1 MAKITDE
8 ILADID
14 KDTIDFRKNFDDSLD
29 EPVVLP
35 AKIPSLL
42 LNGTVGIAVGMATN
56 IPPHN
61 LGELVDGT
69 LALIDNRDI
78 TSQELIEYIPGPDFP
93 TGGIINGRK
102 GIQDAYT
109 KGRGKIQ
116 VRAKIKVEDA
126 SNGKQ
131 ALIVNEI
138 PYQVN
143 KAALIER
150 IALLVKEKKLTGISD
165 LRDESD
171 RDGIRIVIELKKGE
185 EPEIVLNKLYKYTDL
200 QTSFGVIMLALVN
213 NVPKVLS
220 LKEVLEEYVKHRFEV
235 ITRRT
240 RFELD
245 KAEKR
250 DHILQGFRIALENI
264 DRIISLVLEEYVKH
278 RFEVITRRT
287 RFELDKAEKRDHI
300 LQGFRIALENID
312 RIISLIKNSKDSTT
326 AKDLLIEKY
335 AFSEIQARSIM
346 DMKLQRLT
354 GLEREKIEQE
364 FQELERKIK
373 EFKEILADDQKIY
386 DIMKQ
391 ELVEVKEKYNDD
403 RRTLIED
410 ERKDIDVEDL
420 IKDEKVILTITN
432 KGYVKRIGID
442 NYKAQKRGG
451 RGVSSQNTIEDDF
464 VSDMF
469 VMLNLDTVLI
479 FTDKGRVY
487 KMKAYEVPETSK
499 QSRGKLISNIINFQ
513 EDEKPAFIIKVREFT
528 DKGRVYKMKAYE
540 VPETSK
546 QSRGKL
552 ISNIINFQEDEKPAF
567 IIKVREFT
575 DNKEVIFVT
584 KDGTIKKTN
593 LMEYANIN
601 SNGKIAINFRDGDAL
616 VFAGLIRRES
626 DQLFIATKL
635 GYSVRMDLNEVRS
648 INGKIAINFR
658 DGDALVFA
666 GLIRRESDQLFI
678 ATKLGYSVR
687 MDLNEVR
694 SISRTAIGV
703 KGITL
708 RPGDSVVSALLI
720 TDPENETI
728 LTVTS
733 NGFGKRTRVIEYTT
747 QKRGGMGII
756 NFKLTPKTGDIIG
769 VKPVIEGKI
778 AINFRDGDALV
789 FAGLIRRESDQLF
802 IATKL
807 GYSVRMDLNEVRSI
821 SRTAIGVKG
830 ITLRPGDS
838 VVSAL
843 LITDPENETIL
854 TVTSNGFGKRTRVI
868 EYTTQKRGGM
878 GIINFKLTP
887 KTGDIIGVKP
897 VIEDEEIIAINSQGV
912 VIRTSVDSI
921 AVHGRATSGV
931 TIMKTD
937 DNSKVV
943 AVVKIK
949 NEKDEERILS
959 EDEEETLELEKATKD
974 EISKEIE
981 EDNLFQ
987 TFDSEED
994 EEI

>member
-1 MAKITDE
+1 MSNIIDRYVEEEMKQCYLDYSMSVIVSRAIPDVRDGLKPVHRRILYAMNELGMTHDKPFKKCARIVGEVLGKYHPHGDSAVYGAMVRMAQDFNYRYELVDGHGNFGSIDGDGAAAMRYTEARMAKISDE

-35 AKIPSLL
+35 AKIPNLL

-78 TSQELIEYIPGPDFP
+78 TPLELVDYIPGPDFP
-93 TGGIINGRK
+93 TGGIINGKK
-102 GIQDAYT
+102 GIIDAYT

-116 VRAKIKVEDA
+116 LRAKIKIEDA

-131 ALIVNEI
+131 AIIVNEI
-138 PYQVN
+138 PYQIN
-143 KAALIER
+143 KSALIER

-185 EPEIVLNKLYKYTDL
+185 EPEIVLNKLYKYTEL

-213 NVPKVLS
+213 NVPKVLN
-220 LKEVLEEYVKHRFEV
+220 LKEVLEEYVKHRFEI

-240 RFELD
+240 KFELD

-264 DRIISLVLEEYVKH
+264 DRIIE
-278 RFEVITRRT
+278 
-287 RFELDKAEKRDHI
+287 
-300 LQGFRIALENID
+300 
-312 RIISLIKNSKDSTT
+312 LIKNSSDGNT
-326 AKDLLIEKY
+326 AKEALMTKY
-335 AFSEIQARSIM
+335 AFTDIQARSIM

-373 EFKEILADDQKIY
+373 EYKEILADEQKIY

-391 ELVEVKEKYNDD
+391 ELIEIKEKYNDD

-420 IKDEKVILTITN
+420 IKDEKVLLTITN
-432 KGYVKRIGID
+432 KGYVKRIGIA

-464 VSDMF
+464 VEDMF
-469 VMLNLDTVLI
+469 VMNNLDTVMI

-487 KMKAYEVPETSK
+487 RMKAYEVPETSK

-513 EDEKPAFIIKVREFT
+513 EDEKPAFIIKVREFS
-528 DKGRVYKMKAYE
+528 DK
-540 VPETSK
+540 
-546 QSRGKL
+546 
-552 ISNIINFQEDEKPAF
+552 
-567 IIKVREFT
+567 
-575 DNKEVIFVT
+575 KEVIFVT

-601 SNGKIAINFRDGDAL
+601 SNGKIAINFREGDAL
-616 VFAGLIRRES
+616 VFAGLIKKET

-635 GYSVRMDLNEVRS
+635 GYS
-648 INGKIAINFR
+648 I
-658 DGDALVFA
+658 
-666 GLIRRESDQLFI
+666 
-678 ATKLGYSVR
+678 R

-694 SISRTAIGV
+694 SISRSAIGV
-703 KGITL
+703 KGINL
-708 RPGDSVVSALLI
+708 REGDNVVSALLI

-733 NGFGKRTRVIEYTT
+733 NGFGKRSRVMEYTT
-747 QKRGGMGII
+747 QNRGGKGII
-756 NFKLTPKTGDIIG
+756 NFKLTSKTGEIIG
-769 VKPVIEGKI
+769 VKPVK
-778 AINFRDGDALV
+778 
-789 FAGLIRRESDQLF
+789 
-802 IATKL
+802 
-807 GYSVRMDLNEVRSI
+807 
-821 SRTAIGVKG
+821 
-830 ITLRPGDS
+830 
-838 VVSAL
+838 
-843 LITDPENETIL
+843 
-854 TVTSNGFGKRTRVI
+854 
-868 EYTTQKRGGM
+868 
-878 GIINFKLTP
+878 
-887 KTGDIIGVKP
+887 
-897 VIEDEEIIAINSQGV
+897 EDEEIMAINSSGV
-912 VIRTSVDSI
+912 VIRTSVESI

-931 TIMKTD
+931 KIMKTD
-937 DNSKVV
+937 EDTRVV
-943 AVVKIK
+943 AVVKVK
-949 NEKDEERILS
+949 SEKDEERIIS
-959 EDEEETLELEKATKD
+959 EDEQENLEDVKNKLEEIK
-974 EISKEIE
+974 S
-981 EDNLFQ
+981 EDNLFK
-987 TFDSEED
+987 TFDNED
-994 EEI
+994 EEM

>member
-1 MAKITDE
+1 MSNIIDKYVEEEMKQCYLDYSMSVIVSRAIPDVRDGLKPVHRRILYAMNELGMTHDKPFKKCARIVGEVLGKYHPHGDSAVYGAMVRMAQDFNYRYEFVEGHGNFGSIDGDGAAAMRYTEARMAKITDE

-61 LGELVDGT
+61 LGEIVDGT

-220 LKEVLEEYVKHRFEV
+220 LKE
-235 ITRRT
+235 
-240 RFELD
+240 
-245 KAEKR
+245 
-250 DHILQGFRIALENI
+250 
-264 DRIISLVLEEYVKH
+264 VLEEYVKH

-528 DKGRVYKMKAYE
+528 D
-540 VPETSK
+540 
-546 QSRGKL
+546 
-552 ISNIINFQEDEKPAF
+552 
-567 IIKVREFT
+567 
-575 DNKEVIFVT
+575 NKEVIFVT

-601 SNGKIAINFRDGDAL
+601 SN
-616 VFAGLIRRES
+616 
-626 DQLFIATKL
+626 
-635 GYSVRMDLNEVRS
+635 
-648 INGKIAINFR
+648 
-658 DGDALVFA
+658 
-666 GLIRRESDQLFI
+666 
-678 ATKLGYSVR
+678 
-687 MDLNEVR
+687 
-694 SISRTAIGV
+694 
-703 KGITL
+703 
-708 RPGDSVVSALLI
+708 
-720 TDPENETI
+720 
-728 LTVTS
+728 
-733 NGFGKRTRVIEYTT
+733 
-747 QKRGGMGII
+747 
-756 NFKLTPKTGDIIG
+756 
-769 VKPVIEGKI
+769 GKI

>member
-1 MAKITDE
+1 MSNIIDKYVEEEMKQCYLDYSMSVIVSRAIPDVRDGLKPVHRRILYAMNELGMTHDKPFKKCARIVGEVLGKYHPHGDSAVYGAMVRMAQDFNYRYEFVEGHGNFGSIDGDGAAAMRYTEARMAKITDE

-213 NVPKVLS
+213 NVPKVLT
-220 LKEVLEEYVKHRFEV
+220 LKE
-235 ITRRT
+235 
-240 RFELD
+240 
-245 KAEKR
+245 
-250 DHILQGFRIALENI
+250 
-264 DRIISLVLEEYVKH
+264 VLEEYVKH

-528 DKGRVYKMKAYE
+528 D
-540 VPETSK
+540 
-546 QSRGKL
+546 
-552 ISNIINFQEDEKPAF
+552 
-567 IIKVREFT
+567 
-575 DNKEVIFVT
+575 NKEVIFVT

-601 SNGKIAINFRDGDAL
+601 SN
-616 VFAGLIRRES
+616 
-626 DQLFIATKL
+626 
-635 GYSVRMDLNEVRS
+635 
-648 INGKIAINFR
+648 
-658 DGDALVFA
+658 
-666 GLIRRESDQLFI
+666 
-678 ATKLGYSVR
+678 
-687 MDLNEVR
+687 
-694 SISRTAIGV
+694 
-703 KGITL
+703 
-708 RPGDSVVSALLI
+708 
-720 TDPENETI
+720 
-728 LTVTS
+728 
-733 NGFGKRTRVIEYTT
+733 
-747 QKRGGMGII
+747 
-756 NFKLTPKTGDIIG
+756 
-769 VKPVIEGKI
+769 GKI

-974 EISKEIE
+974 EISKELE

>member
-1 MAKITDE
+1 MSNIIDKYVEEEMKQCYLDYSMSVIVSRAIPDVRDGLKPVHRRILYAMNELGMTHDKPFKKCARIVGEVLGKYHPHGDSAVYGAMVRMAQDFNYRYEFVEGHGNFGSIDGDGAAAMRYTEARMAKITDE

-264 DRIISLVLEEYVKH
+264 DRIISL
-278 RFEVITRRT
+278 
-287 RFELDKAEKRDHI
+287 
-300 LQGFRIALENID
+300 
-312 RIISLIKNSKDSTT
+312 IKNSKDSTT

-442 NYKAQKRGG
+442 NYKAQK
-451 RGVSSQNTIEDDF
+451 
-464 VSDMF
+464 
-469 VMLNLDTVLI
+469 
-479 FTDKGRVY
+479 
-487 KMKAYEVPETSK
+487 EV
-499 QSRGKLISNIINFQ
+499 
-513 EDEKPAFIIKVREFT
+513 
-528 DKGRVYKMKAYE
+528 
-540 VPETSK
+540 
-546 QSRGKL
+546 
-552 ISNIINFQEDEKPAF
+552 
-567 IIKVREFT
+567 
-575 DNKEVIFVT
+575 
-584 KDGTIKKTN
+584 
-593 LMEYANIN
+593 
-601 SNGKIAINFRDGDAL
+601 
-616 VFAGLIRRES
+616 
-626 DQLFIATKL
+626 
-635 GYSVRMDLNEVRS
+635 
-648 INGKIAINFR
+648 
-658 DGDALVFA
+658 
-666 GLIRRESDQLFI
+666 
-678 ATKLGYSVR
+678 
-687 MDLNEVR
+687 
-694 SISRTAIGV
+694 
-703 KGITL
+703 
-708 RPGDSVVSALLI
+708 
-720 TDPENETI
+720 
-728 LTVTS
+728 
-733 NGFGKRTRVIEYTT
+733 
-747 QKRGGMGII
+747 
-756 NFKLTPKTGDIIG
+756 
-769 VKPVIEGKI
+769 
-778 AINFRDGDALV
+778 
-789 FAGLIRRESDQLF
+789 
-802 IATKL
+802 
-807 GYSVRMDLNEVRSI
+807 
-821 SRTAIGVKG
+821 
-830 ITLRPGDS
+830 
-838 VVSAL
+838 
-843 LITDPENETIL
+843 
-854 TVTSNGFGKRTRVI
+854 
-868 EYTTQKRGGM
+868 
-878 GIINFKLTP
+878 
-887 KTGDIIGVKP
+887 
-897 VIEDEEIIAINSQGV
+897 
-912 VIRTSVDSI
+912 
-921 AVHGRATSGV
+921 
-931 TIMKTD
+931 
-937 DNSKVV
+937 
-943 AVVKIK
+943 
-949 NEKDEERILS
+949 
-959 EDEEETLELEKATKD
+959 EEEFLAK
-974 EISKEIE
+974 I
-981 EDNLFQ
+981 Q
-987 TFDSEED
+987 
-994 EEI
+994 